1 MVHIQVVWIKHWY
14 MTFIFNIEHSTGTG
28 NNYRRK
34 WPKSGI
40 KLYTTSILW
49 SFRAMIVTV
58 PCIGIRYISIH
69 VKHIIIIIWEK
80 FKDTTGVIR
89 SRISPNWVKVRVM
102 VFNATFNNISVIS
115 WRLVLFVE
123 ETGVPEKNH
132 QPVASHW
139 QTLSHNVVSSTP
151 RLSGF
156 RTHNVSDDGIAEG

>member
-58 PCIGIRYISIH
+58 PCIGIRYIIIP

-80 FKDTTGVIR
+80 FKDTTGLIR
-89 SRISPNWVKVRVM
+89 R
-102 VFNATFNNISVIS
+102 TDNISQHNWQKKKEIRQKKIGKAIHRKLKIWATRASTKTGGEHHYPRMLSSVP
-115 WRLVLFVE
+115 LYTPVMLFWI
-123 ETGVPEKNH
+123 KI
-132 QPVASHW
+132 Q
-139 QTLSHNVVSSTP
+139 
-151 RLSGF
+151 
-156 RTHNVSDDGIAEG
+156 